1 MTSPSPL
8 SNFSSSLRARLA
20 GRNLA
25 LALWGVVTLIGVV
38 LIILLMHEPK
48 APRNDVAAY
57 ITRLNTLSL
66 SFAHDYKSIE
76 TAYRTFALAP
86 KQPAIQEKRLK
97 AAAAQLTAL
106 RVEIAHIQAPPQARV
121 LKQRLIAFFRQQEAV
136 SRELIG
142 VSTYIPRLVAA
153 ERVLA
158 PAGQKMGAALKT
170 GASAAKQAAA
180 LGVYATALE
189 HAADSIAAI
198 KPPRLFRTSHA
209 DQVRR
214 LRRSSLLTRRLSV
227 ALAANDKP
235 ALERAVKQ
243 LGAGSSASTGAART
257 AILSYNARVG
267 KIRRLAASVERE
279 RSRLDHT
286 MN

>member
-8 SNFSSSLRARLA
+8 SNFSSSLRARLL

-48 APRNDVAAY
+48 PPRNDVAAY
-57 ITRLNTLSL
+57 ITRVNTLSL
-66 SFAHDYKSIE
+66 SFAQDYKSIE
-76 TAYRTFALAP
+76 AAYRSFALAP
-86 KQPAIQEKRLK
+86 KSPAIQEKRLQG
-97 AAAAQLTAL
+97 AATHLTTVRVKIAQ
-106 RVEIAHIQAPPQARV
+106 IPAPPQARV

-142 VSTYIPRLVAA
+142 VSTYVPRIAAA
-153 ERVLA
+153 ETVLA
-158 PAGQKMGAALKT
+158 PAGQTMRAALKT
-170 GASAAKQAAA
+170 GGTAAKQAAA
-180 LGVYATALE
+180 LGLYATALE
-189 HAADSIAAI
+189 HAADAIAAI
-198 KPPRLFRTSHA
+198 EPPAIFRASHA

-214 LRRSSLLTRRLSV
+214 LRRSSVLTRRLSV
-227 ALAANDKP
+227 ALAANDRP
-235 ALERAVKQ
+235 ALDRAVKQ
-243 LGAGSSASTGAART
+243 LGAGSSASTAAART
-257 AILSYNARVG
+257 AIVSYNARVE
-267 KIRRLAASVERE
+267 KIKRLAASVERE